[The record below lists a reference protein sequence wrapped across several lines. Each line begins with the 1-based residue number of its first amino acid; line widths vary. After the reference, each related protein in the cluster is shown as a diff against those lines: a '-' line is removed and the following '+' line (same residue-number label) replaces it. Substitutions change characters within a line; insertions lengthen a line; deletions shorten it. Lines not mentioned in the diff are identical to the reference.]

1 MRIALCQ
8 INPTVGDLKGNCEK
22 IASWAKRAAHQGATV
37 AVFPEL
43 ALCGY
48 PPRDLLERPQ
58 FIQDS
63 REAVNQ
69 LCSLLPASL
78 HTIVGSIYQTPGSS
92 PGLLHNSAAYIHQ
105 NTVTQ
110 WVHKRLL
117 PTYDVF
123 DEHRYFVPGGPQSP
137 LSIDG
142 AMFGISVCEDAWN
155 DVIEDKLAARYQANP
170 LADLVSQGAD
180 VIVNLSA
187 SPFAVS
193 KFRARTDMFAAIAK
207 RHQRPL
213 LFVNQVGGNDDLIF
227 DGHTAV
233 FGPDGRIW
241 QLASPFKEDMLLTD
255 LSPSPVAA
263 SLMDDDTALREALI
277 LGTRDYAHKCGFDR
291 AVLGLSG
298 GIDSA
303 LCAVIAAKALGAD
316 NVLGVGLSTRYT
328 SQQSVDDAIALA
340 QNLGIQWKHIDIEPV
355 HVAYES
361 LLAPIFAE
369 IRRGTE
375 VHATFEN
382 VQSRIRGAT
391 LMAIS
396 NRCGHLL
403 LSTGNKSEI
412 AMGYCT
418 LYGDMAGGLAVLS
431 DVPKTVV
438 YRLAQAFNRDAG
450 HALIPQ
456 SILQRAPSAELR
468 PNQKDI
474 DSLPPYEVLDPIL
487 EDFIENGMSFD
498 AIVDKGFDAKTVR
511 EVITSVIRNE
521 YKRRQ
526 MPPGLI
532 VTRKAFGPGRRYPIA
547 QRYNN

>member
-8 INPTVGDLKGNCEK
+8 INPTVGDLQGNCNK
-22 IASWAKRAAHQGATV
+22 IASWAKRAANQGATI

-48 PPRDLLERPQ
+48 PPRDLLERPR
-58 FIQDS
+58 FIQDN
-63 REAVNQ
+63 REAIAQ
-69 LCSLLPASL
+69 LCSLLPPSL
-78 HTIVGSIYQTPGSS
+78 HAIVGSIYQTPGSS
-92 PGLLHNSAAYIHQ
+92 PSPLHNSAAIIHQ
-105 NTVTQ
+105 SAVKQ

-123 DEHRYFVPGGPQSP
+123 DEHRYFVAADSQEPIMIHGES
-137 LSIDG
+137 
-142 AMFGISVCEDAWN
+142 FGVSVCEDAWN
-155 DVIEDKLAARYQANP
+155 DVTEEKLAGRYQTNP
-170 LADLVSQGAD
+170 LADLVTQGAK
-180 VIVNLSA
+180 ILVNLSA

-193 KFRARTDMFAAIAK
+193 KFRARTEMFGAVAK
-207 RHQRPL
+207 RHQKPL

-241 QLASPFKEDMLLTD
+241 QMATPFREDMLLTD
-255 LSPSPVAA
+255 LTPSPNPSA
-263 SLMDDDTALREALI
+263 LMDDDTALREALI
-277 LGTRDYAHKCGFDR
+277 LGTHDYAQKCGFDR

-303 LCAVIAAKALGAD
+303 LCAVIAARALGAD

-328 SQQSVDDAIALA
+328 SQQSVDDAVALA
-340 QNLGIQWKHIDIEPV
+340 TNLGIQWKHINIEPV
-355 HVAYES
+355 LVAYET
-361 LLAPIFAE
+361 LLAPVFSE
-369 IRRGTE
+369 INQGPA

-382 VQSRIRGAT
+382 IQSRIRGAT

-431 DVPKTVV
+431 DVPKTAV
-438 YRLAQAFNRDAG
+438 YRLAHAFNRDAG
-450 HALIPQ
+450 HSIIPQ
-456 SILQRAPSAELR
+456 SILDRAPSAELR
-468 PNQKDI
+468 PNQKDT
-474 DSLPPYEVLDPIL
+474 DSLPPYETLDPIL
-487 EDFIENGMSFD
+487 EDFIENGMSLD
-498 AIVDKGFDAKTVR
+498 AIANKGFDATTVR
-511 EVITSVIRNE
+511 EVITAVTRNE

-547 QRYNN
+547 QRYNH